1 MYFEYNLFFLS
12 IIIAFIVSTVF
23 IILSYFLILR
33 NTTIEKNSTYE
44 CGFQPFS
51 DSRVPFDIH
60 FYLVGLLFLLFD
72 LEILFLVPWIFVI
85 DLMQFINYI
94 VLFIFLIILTIG
106 FIYEWKKGALD
117 W

>member
-1 MYFEYNLFFLS
+1 MSVLLT
-12 IIIAFIVSTVF
+12 FIVSTVF
-23 IILSYFLILR
+23 TSLAYFLILR
-33 NTTIEKNSTYE
+33 NSTIEKNSIYE

-72 LEILFLVPWIFVI
+72 LEILFLIPWIFVI
-85 DLMQFINYI
+85 DIMQLTNYI
-94 VLFIFLIILTIG
+94 VLIIFLIILTIG